1 MGYPPCMRR
10 HSIGYNEEEVLHLAE
25 SARRLLKRQKK
36 ALHAGHYE
44 GETSLKIL
52 GRMAVFPVI
61 PTRISR
67 LHELAYNLWWSWNAE
82 AQSLYQTIDAA
93 LWKRS
98 GHNPVR
104 LLREVTPERLN
115 TLATDRAFLAQY
127 DQVLQA
133 FDTYLQSA
141 QTWFG
146 QTYPELRNQTI
157 AYFSMEFGLHESL
170 PIYSGGLGI
179 LSGDHCKEASDLGL
193 PLVGVGFLYPQG
205 YFSQRIN
212 ADGLQEADYNK
223 LHFSEVSAI
232 PALTPDGTEVV
243 ISVDLPGRTVY
254 AKVWKIQV
262 GRIPLYL
269 MDTDVAPNAPND
281 RVLAAH
287 LYGGDHE
294 MRISQEIVLGIGGVR
309 ALRAIGLKPALW
321 HMNEGHAAFLGLER
335 IRELV
340 AEEGLSFAEAREAV
354 AANAVFT
361 THTPVPAGNDAFG
374 LDLIDRFF
382 SGYWGQLGL
391 SRDQFIDLA
400 RQDQSWGPSFSMT
413 VLALHLANQHNGVSK
428 LHGDVS
434 RRMWQFLW
442 PGVDIDEVPITSIT
456 NGVHTATWLAP
467 DMAALYDQQLG
478 PAWRQSLDHSQTW
491 EPIINTSDEA
501 LWATHCQLKAELITY
516 VRERV
521 RQHRLRLGEGA
532 RQVEEATTLLDPQ
545 AFTIGFARRF
555 ATYKRATL
563 IFRDLERSRR
573 LLLSPDRPVQ
583 IIFAGKAHPAD
594 EPGKAL
600 IQQVYR
606 LSRQPGFAGRIVFL
620 EDYDMEMARKLV
632 SGVDL
637 WLNNPIRP
645 YEASGTSGQ
654 KASLNGVPNCSILDG
669 WWVEGYNGKNGW
681 AFGEQREYQNAELQA
696 EADALALY
704 AVLEQEI
711 IPLFFERDAQG
722 IPQGWLRVMKEA
734 IRTITPQFSMQRMVK
749 EYTDQYYIPGE
760 QQYQRIAQD
769 HYSLARSL
777 AAWKQQVIQAWPQVG
792 IWATGP
798 TEGQVAIGQSIDVT
812 AYLRLAG
819 LRPEDVLVEVVY
831 GQDEDGHLRG
841 TTYQRME
848 QDGQEQDGSYRY
860 RTRILPQSGGSFVY
874 GVRALPTHPALLD
887 RHEMGLVHWA

>member
-1 MGYPPCMRR
+1 M
-10 HSIGYNEEEVLHLAE
+10 
-25 SARRLLKRQKK
+25 
-36 ALHAGHYE
+36 
-44 GETSLKIL
+44 KIL

-61 PTRISR
+61 PARINR

-82 AQSLYQTIDAA
+82 AQNLYRTIDAD
-93 LWKRS
+93 LWQRS
-98 GHNPVR
+98 VHNPVR
-104 LLREVTPERLN
+104 LLREAAPERLQA
-115 TLATDRAFLAQY
+115 LAEDQTFLEQY
-127 DQVLQA
+127 DQVMQA
-133 FDTYLQSA
+133 FDGYMKAGHS
-141 QTWFG
+141 WFG
-146 QTYPELRNQTI
+146 QTHPELLNQTI

-212 ADGLQEADYNK
+212 VDGMQEATYNK
-223 LHFSEVSAI
+223 LRFSEVSAT
-232 PALTPDGTEVV
+232 PAVTPAGVEVV
-243 ISVDLPGRTVY
+243 ISVDLPGRKVY
-254 AKVWKIQV
+254 AKVWKIAV
-262 GRIPLYL
+262 GRISLYL

-309 ALRAIGLKPALW
+309 ALRALGLKPALW

-382 SGYWGQLGL
+382 GSYWGQLGL
-391 SRDQFIDLA
+391 NRDQFMDLA

-413 VLALHLANQHNGVSK
+413 VLALRLSNQHNGVSE

-442 PGVDIDEVPITSIT
+442 PGIDVDEVPITSIT

-467 DMAALYDQQLG
+467 ALGQFYDRTLG
-478 PAWRQSLDHSQTW
+478 AAWRQHLDEPATW
-491 EPIINTSDEA
+491 DSISAASDQE
-501 LWATHCQLKAELITY
+501 LWNIHCQLKADLIAY

-521 RQHRLRLGEGA
+521 KQHRLRLGEGA
-532 RQVEEATTLLDPQ
+532 MQVEEAATLLDPQ

-563 IFRDLERSRR
+563 LFRDLERFRR
-573 LLLSPDRPVQ
+573 LLQDSSHPVQ
-583 IIFAGKAHPAD
+583 VIFAGKAHPAD

-606 LSRQPGFAGRIVFL
+606 LSRQPGFAGRVVFL
-620 EDYDMEMARKLV
+620 EDYDMDMARKLV

-669 WWVEGYNGKNGW
+669 WWVEGYNGRNGW
-681 AFGEQREYQNAELQA
+681 AFGEQREYQSTELQA

-722 IPQGWLRVMKEA
+722 LPTRWLRIMKEA
-734 IRTITPQFSMQRMVK
+734 IRTVAPQFSMRRMVK
-749 EYTDQYYIPGE
+749 EYTERLYVPGE
-760 QQYQRIAQD
+760 RQAQRITQD
-769 HYSLARSL
+769 HYALARSL
-777 AAWKQQVIQAWPQVG
+777 AGWKKQVIQAWPETS
-792 IWATGP
+792 ISATGP
-798 TEGQVAIGQSIDVT
+798 TEGQIAIGQSIDII
-812 AYLRLAG
+812 AYARLAS

-831 GQDEDGHLRG
+831 GHDEDGRMSG
-841 TTYQRME
+841 SIYQRME
-848 QDGQEQDGSYRY
+848 QDGQESDGSYRY
-860 RTRILPQSGGSFVY
+860 RARILPQSGGSFVY
-874 GVRALPTHPALLD
+874 GVRLLPAHPALLD
-887 RHEMGLVHWA
+887 RHEMGLVRWA

>member
-1 MGYPPCMRR
+1 M
-10 HSIGYNEEEVLHLAE
+10 
-25 SARRLLKRQKK
+25 
-36 ALHAGHYE
+36 
-44 GETSLKIL
+44 KIL

-61 PTRISR
+61 PARISR

-82 AQSLYQTIDAA
+82 AQNLYQAIDAE
-93 LWKRS
+93 LWQR
-98 GHNPVR
+98 GTHNPVR
-104 LLREVTPERLN
+104 LLREVSPERLN
-115 TLATDRAFLAQY
+115 ALAEDQAFLGQY
-127 DQVLQA
+127 DQVTRN
-133 FDTYLQSA
+133 FDAYMKA
-141 QTWFG
+141 DQTWFG
-146 QTYPELRNQTI
+146 QTHPELRDQTI

-212 ADGLQEADYNK
+212 TDGVQEATYNK
-223 LHFSEVSAI
+223 LRFSEVSAT
-232 PALTPDGTEVV
+232 PALAPDGNEVV
-243 ISVDLPGRTVY
+243 ISVDLPGRQVY
-254 AKVWKIQV
+254 AKVWKIAV
-262 GRIPLYL
+262 GRISLYL

-309 ALRAIGLKPALW
+309 ALRALGLKPALW

-335 IRELV
+335 IRELIV
-340 AEEGLSFAEAREAV
+340 EQSLSFAEAREAV

-382 SGYWGQLGL
+382 NNYWGQLGL
-391 SRDQFIDLA
+391 NRDQFIDLA
-400 RQDQSWGPSFSMT
+400 QQDQSWGPSFSMT
-413 VLALHLANQHNGVSK
+413 VLALRLSDQHNGVSK

-442 PGVDIDEVPITSIT
+442 PGVDVDEVPISSIT

-467 DMAALYDQQLG
+467 AMGEFYDRALG
-478 PAWRQSLDHSQTW
+478 PAWRQSLDQPQTW
-491 EPIINTSDEA
+491 DPIVHASDRE
-501 LWATHCQLKAELITY
+501 LWDVHCQLKADLIAY
-516 VRERV
+516 VRKHV
-521 RQHRLRLGEGA
+521 KQHRLRLGEGA
-532 RQVEEATTLLDPQ
+532 AQIDEAATLLNPQ

-563 IFRDLERSRR
+563 LFRDLERIRR
-573 LLLSPDRPVQ
+573 LLQSSDRPVQ

-606 LSRQPGFAGRIVFL
+606 LSRQPGFAGRVVFL
-620 EDYDMEMARKLV
+620 EDYDIDMARKLV
-632 SGVDL
+632 GGVDL

-669 WWVEGYNGKNGW
+669 WWVEGYNGRNGW

-711 IPLFFERDAQG
+711 IPLFFERDAG
-722 IPQGWLRVMKEA
+722 GLPTRWLSVMKEA
-734 IRTITPQFSMQRMVK
+734 IRTLAPQFSMRRMV
-749 EYTDQYYIPGE
+749 EDYTERLYVLG
-760 QQYQRIAQD
+760 QQQGQRLAQD
-769 HYSLARSL
+769 HYALARSL
-777 AAWKQQVIQAWPQVG
+777 AAWKKQIIQTWPEVG
-792 IWATGP
+792 LWASGP
-798 TEGQVAIGQSIDVT
+798 IEGQIAIGQSVDVT
-812 AYLRLAG
+812 AYARLAS

-831 GQDEDGHLRG
+831 GQDEDGHISDAI
-841 TTYQRME
+841 YQRMD
-848 QDGQEQDGSYRY
+848 QDGQENDGSYRY
-860 RTRILPQSGGSFVY
+860 RTRILPQSGGSLVY
-874 GVRALPTHPALLD
+874 GVRLLPSHPALLD
-887 RHEMGLVHWA
+887 RHEMGLVRWA

>member
-1 MGYPPCMRR
+1 
-10 HSIGYNEEEVLHLAE
+10 
-25 SARRLLKRQKK
+25 
-36 ALHAGHYE
+36 
-44 GETSLKIL
+44 LKIL

-61 PTRISR
+61 PARISR

-82 AQSLYQTIDAA
+82 AQRLYQAIDAE
-93 LWKRS
+93 LWQR
-98 GHNPVR
+98 GNHNPVR
-104 LLREVTPERLN
+104 LLREAAPERLN
-115 TLATDRAFLAQY
+115 ALAEDQAFLAQY
-127 DQVLQA
+127 DQVLGA
-133 FDTYLQSA
+133 FDAYMKA
-141 QTWFG
+141 EQTWFG
-146 QTYPELRNQTI
+146 QTHPELRDQTI

-212 ADGLQEADYNK
+212 TEGMQEATYNK
-223 LHFSEVSAI
+223 LRFSEVSAT
-232 PALTPDGTEVV
+232 PALTPDGNEVV
-243 ISVDLPGRTVY
+243 ISVDLPGRQVY
-254 AKVWKIQV
+254 AKVWKIAV
-262 GRIPLYL
+262 GRISLYL

-309 ALRAIGLKPALW
+309 ALRALGLEPALW

-340 AEEGLSFAEAREAV
+340 AGQGLSFAEAREAV

-382 SGYWGQLGL
+382 GSYWGQLGL
-391 SRDQFIDLA
+391 NRDEFIDLA
-400 RQDQSWGPSFSMT
+400 RQDQNWGPSFSMT
-413 VLALHLANQHNGVSK
+413 VLALRLSDQHNGVSK

-442 PGVDIDEVPITSIT
+442 PGVDVDEVPISSIT

-467 DMAALYDQQLG
+467 ALGRFYDRALG
-478 PAWRQSLDHSQTW
+478 PAWRQHLDQSQTW
-491 EPIINTSDEA
+491 DPIVNASDRE
-501 LWATHCQLKAELITY
+501 LWDIHCQLKAELIAY

-521 RQHRLRLGEGA
+521 KQHRLRLGEGA
-532 RQVEEATTLLDPQ
+532 TQIEEAETLLDPQ

-563 IFRDLERSRR
+563 LFRDLERVRR
-573 LLLSPDRPVQ
+573 LLQSSDRPVQ

-606 LSRQPGFAGRIVFL
+606 LSRQPGFAGRVVFL
-620 EDYDMEMARKLV
+620 EDYDIDMARKLV
-632 SGVDL
+632 GGVDL

-669 WWVEGYNGKNGW
+669 WWVEGYNGRNGW
-681 AFGEQREYQNAELQA
+681 AFGEPREYQNAELQA

-704 AVLEQEI
+704 AVLEREI
-711 IPLFFERDAQG
+711 IPQFFERDAG
-722 IPQGWLRVMKEA
+722 GLPTRWLRVMKEA
-734 IRTITPQFSMQRMVK
+734 IRTIAPQFSMRRMVK
-749 EYTDQYYIPGE
+749 DYTERLYVLGE
-760 QQYQRIAQD
+760 QQGQRMAQD
-769 HYSLARSL
+769 HYAQARSL
-777 AAWKQQVIQAWPQVG
+777 AAWKRQVIQVWPEVG

-798 TEGQVAIGQSIDVT
+798 TEGQIAIGQAVDIT
-812 AYLRLAG
+812 AYARLAS

-831 GQDEDGHLRG
+831 GQDEDGHISDAS
-841 TTYQRME
+841 YQRME
-848 QDGQEQDGSYRY
+848 QDGQENDGSYRY
-860 RTRILPQSGGSFVY
+860 RAHIHPESGGSLVY
-874 GVRALPTHPALLD
+874 GVRLLPSHPALLD
-887 RHEMGLVHWA
+887 RHEMGLVRWA